1 MRKNTEWILI
11 LLFAI
16 IAQNALANGP
26 STLES
31 QKKFPSACRMFIL
44 KHFPETEIAH
54 IELENGF
61 FQSKCYHVILT
72 NGIDIHFRQSN
83 GKWIQI
89 KGKPG
94 TIPEKIFPDHLIKYL
109 EDFYPATRIVI
120 ATKEENRYRI
130 KLNDETE
137 LAFDCYGNPVKDN
150 F

>member
-1 MRKNTEWILI
+1 MKRSAEWLLV
-11 LLFAI
+11 LLFMAMM
-16 IAQNALANGP
+16 QNALANGP
-26 STLES
+26 ATLGE
-31 QKKFPSACRMFIL
+31 KAKFPSACRMFIL

-54 IELENGF
+54 IELENGL

-94 TIPEKIFPDHLIKYL
+94 TISEKIFPDHLIKYL
-109 EDFYPATRIVI
+109 QDFYPDSRIVI
-120 ATKEENRYRI
+120 ATKEDRNYKI
-130 KLNDETE
+130 KLSNETE
-137 LAFDCYGNPVKDN
+137 LAFDCYGNPVEDD